1 MKRRNLPNAR
11 KAYKELNSRTE
22 QYVSLIDGVFD
33 TYNKEVAAIA
43 LRTSYDGNKPFS
55 FSDYPETKA
64 TVKKLRNAFYVA
76 MGTIFV
82 KAITTEWQNSNK
94 FNDDL
99 VKSAL
104 MYYGVNAAD
113 KAYQKYFNYNNAAL
127 KAFINRKDK
136 GLNLSAK
143 IWNQSGDY
151 LRELEYA
158 ISAGIENG
166 LSAAQIAG
174 RIKKYLNEPDKLFR
188 RVRDKYGVLQL
199 SKAARAYHPGQGVYR
214 SSYKNALR
222 LARTEINMAYRTA
235 DNERWQQL
243 DFVVGF
249 EIKRSGRHY
258 DCPVCESLAGKYPKD
273 FLFVGWHPN
282 CRCYQ
287 ISLLKT
293 DEEYW
298 NDSET
303 SVNEVKDVPD
313 NFKKWIA
320 DNADRIKDA
329 EQRNT
334 LPYFLKDNGDFWEE
348 ELK

>member
-1 MKRRNLPNAR
+1 MAKPKTPNSR
-11 KAYKELNSRTE
+11 KAYIALNNRTE
-22 QYVSLIDGVFD
+22 RYVAIIEQIYER
-33 TYNKEVAAIA
+33 YNKEAARIA
-43 LRTSYDGNKPFS
+43 LQTPYDGNKPFS

-64 TVKKLRNAFYVA
+64 SIKKLRSEFANNLN
-76 MGTIFV
+76 GTIV
-82 KAITTEWQNSNK
+82 QATTTEWNNANK
-94 FNDDL
+94 FNDKL
-99 VKSAL
+99 VKSVL
-104 MYYGVNAAD
+104 KHYGEDAGA
-113 KAYQKYFNYNNAAL
+113 KEFQRYFNNNSDAL
-127 KAFINRKDK
+127 KAFINRKNK
-136 GLNLSAK
+136 GFNLSSN

-151 LRELEYA
+151 IAGLETA
-158 ISAGIENG
+158 ISSGIEKG
-166 LSAAQIAG
+166 MSAQTLSK
-174 RIKKYLNEPDKLFR
+174 RISKYLIDFDKLK
-188 RVRDKYGVLQL
+188 RDYTDKFG
-199 SKAARAYHPGQGVYR
+199 KARHILDCEYR
-214 SSYKNALR
+214 SAR

-273 FLFVGWHPN
+273 FLFTGWHPN

-320 DNADRIKDA
+320 DNADRIKEA
-329 EQRNT
+329 EQRGT
-334 LPYFLKDNGDFWEE
+334 LPYFMKDNGDFW
-348 ELK
+348 KMN